1 MTRTH
6 SGSLVAGGLN
16 WDSLPLKLFA
26 GGNAKFWNP
35 ADIDFSR
42 DRADWE
48 RLTEDERD
56 YATRLC
62 AQFIAGEEAV
72 TEDIQ
77 PFMAAMRAEG
87 RLGDEMYLTQ
97 FAFEEA
103 KHTQVFRLWLDAVG
117 ITDDLHGYLDDM
129 PSYRTMFYEELPD
142 CLNALS
148 IDPSPAAQIRA
159 SVTYNHI
166 VEGMLALTGYYA
178 WHKICVERGIL
189 PGMQELVRRI
199 GDDERRHMAWGTFTC
214 RRHVAADDAN
224 WAVFETRMNELMPL
238 GLRLIE
244 EGFALYDPMPF
255 DLFEDEFMQYAA
267 DKGMRRFGTINSAR
281 GRPLGEIDLD
291 YSPVQLEDTFAD
303 EDEKA
308 LAGVSPRRSELPHPH
323 GLGVA
328 ERADAQAGEFAAV
341 AGSLDA
347 AEPEFGV
354 GHRHPVDEDLAGLD
368 VVDEALLLGLVVGP
382 GVGPQPEGGGVG
394 DLDGFVDARGAVHRG
409 DRAEDLFG
417 VERHVLG
424 DVGDHRRRVEPAR
437 PVGTS
442 CRRGGPSRP
451 RRRRRRPAWRFR
463 RDPTRWP
470 ADPRRCPGRSDR
482 RP

>member
-1 MTRTH
+1 MTRI
-6 SGSLVAGGLN
+6 GSNSLAAGGLN

-48 RLTEDERD
+48 ALNDDERD
-56 YATRLC
+56 FATRLC

-77 PFMAAMRAEG
+77 PFMSAMREEG

-103 KHTQVFRLWLDAVG
+103 KHTQVFRMWLDAVG
-117 ITDDLHGYLDDM
+117 MTEDLQGYLE
-129 PSYRTMFYEELPD
+129 PLPAYRTMFYDELPD

-148 IDPSPAAQIRA
+148 SDASPAAQIRA
-159 SVTYNHI
+159 SVTYNHV

-178 WHKICVERGIL
+178 WHKICAVRGIL

-224 WAVFETRMNELMPL
+224 WDVFEGRMNELMPL
-238 GLRLIE
+238 ALDATQQ
-244 EGFALYDPMPF
+244 GFALFDVPPF
-255 DLFEDEFMQYAA
+255 DLVQDEMMQYAA
-267 DKGMRRFGTINSAR
+267 DKGMRRFGTISSAR

-303 EDEKA
+303 EDARA
-308 LAGVSPRRSELPHPH
+308 LA
-323 GLGVA
+323 
-328 ERADAQAGEFAAV
+328 AV
-341 AGSLDA
+341 
-347 AEPEFGV
+347 
-354 GHRHPVDEDLAGLD
+354 
-368 VVDEALLLGLVVGP
+368 
-382 GVGPQPEGGGVG
+382 
-394 DLDGFVDARGAVHRG
+394 
-409 DRAEDLFG
+409 
-417 VERHVLG
+417 
-424 DVGDHRRRVEPAR
+424 
-437 PVGTS
+437 
-442 CRRGGPSRP
+442 
-451 RRRRRRPAWRFR
+451 
-463 RDPTRWP
+463 
-470 ADPRRCPGRSDR
+470 
-482 RP
+482 

>member
-6 SGSLVAGGLN
+6 SGSLAAGALN
-16 WDSLPLKLFA
+16 WNSLPLKLFA

-48 RLTEDERD
+48 RLSDDEHD
-56 YATRLC
+56 FATRLC

-77 PFMAAMRAEG
+77 PFMSAMREEG

-117 ITDDLHGYLDDM
+117 MTEDLQSYLE
-129 PSYRTMFYEELPD
+129 PLPAYRTMFYDELPD

-148 IDPSPAAQIRA
+148 SDASPAAQIRA
-159 SVTYNHI
+159 SVTYNHV

-178 WHKICVERGIL
+178 WHKICVERNIL

-224 WAVFETRMNELMPL
+224 WSVFESRMNELMPL
-238 GLRLIE
+238 ALDATVQ
-244 EGFALYDPMPF
+244 GFALFDVMPF
-255 DLFEDEFMQYAA
+255 GLVQDEFMQYAA
-267 DKGMRRFGTINSAR
+267 DKGMRRFGTISSAR
-281 GRPLGEIDLD
+281 GRPLAEIDLD
-291 YSPVQLEDTFAD
+291 YSPVQLEDTFAA

-308 LAGVSPRRSELPHPH
+308 LA
-323 GLGVA
+323 
-328 ERADAQAGEFAAV
+328 AV
-341 AGSLDA
+341 
-347 AEPEFGV
+347 
-354 GHRHPVDEDLAGLD
+354 
-368 VVDEALLLGLVVGP
+368 
-382 GVGPQPEGGGVG
+382 
-394 DLDGFVDARGAVHRG
+394 
-409 DRAEDLFG
+409 
-417 VERHVLG
+417 
-424 DVGDHRRRVEPAR
+424 
-437 PVGTS
+437 
-442 CRRGGPSRP
+442 
-451 RRRRRRPAWRFR
+451 
-463 RDPTRWP
+463 
-470 ADPRRCPGRSDR
+470 
-482 RP
+482 

>member
-1 MTRTH
+1 MTRTR

-16 WDSLPLKLFA
+16 WNSLPLKLFA

-48 RLTEDERD
+48 RLSDLERD

-103 KHTQVFRLWLDAVG
+103 KHTQVFRMWLDAVG
-117 ITDDLHGYLDDM
+117 LTDDLHGYLEEL
-129 PSYRTMFYEELPD
+129 PSYHQIFYDELPD
-142 CLNALS
+142 CMGTLTT
-148 IDPSPAAQIRA
+148 DPSPAAQVRA

-189 PGMQELVRRI
+189 PGMQQLIGHI

-224 WAVFETRMNELMPL
+224 WTVFETRMNELIPL
-238 GLRLIE
+238 ALQLTQD
-244 EGFALYDPMPF
+244 GFALYEEPYPF
-255 DLFEDEFMQYAA
+255 DLKEDEFLQYST
-267 DKGMRRFGTINSAR
+267 DKGMRRFGTISSAR

-291 YSPVQLEDTFAD
+291 YSPLQLEDTFAD
-303 EDEKA
+303 EDARA
-308 LAGVSPRRSELPHPH
+308 LASV
-323 GLGVA
+323 
-328 ERADAQAGEFAAV
+328 
-341 AGSLDA
+341 
-347 AEPEFGV
+347 
-354 GHRHPVDEDLAGLD
+354 
-368 VVDEALLLGLVVGP
+368 
-382 GVGPQPEGGGVG
+382 
-394 DLDGFVDARGAVHRG
+394 
-409 DRAEDLFG
+409 
-417 VERHVLG
+417 
-424 DVGDHRRRVEPAR
+424 
-437 PVGTS
+437 
-442 CRRGGPSRP
+442 
-451 RRRRRRPAWRFR
+451 
-463 RDPTRWP
+463 
-470 ADPRRCPGRSDR
+470 
-482 RP
+482 

>member
-1 MTRTH
+1 VTRT
-6 SGSLVAGGLN
+6 GSNSLAAGGLN

-48 RLTEDERD
+48 KLNHDERD
-56 YATRLC
+56 FATRLC

-77 PFMAAMRAEG
+77 PFMSAMREEG

-117 ITDDLHGYLDDM
+117 MTEDLQSYLE
-129 PSYRTMFYEELPD
+129 PLPAYRTMFYDELPD

-148 IDPSPAAQIRA
+148 SDASPAAQIRA
-159 SVTYNHI
+159 SVTYNHV

-178 WHKICVERGIL
+178 WHKICVARGIL

-224 WAVFETRMNELMPL
+224 WGVFESRMNELMPL
-238 GLRLIE
+238 ALE
-244 EGFALYDPMPF
+244 STQQGFELFDVLPF
-255 DLFEDEFMQYAA
+255 NLVKDEFMEYAA
-267 DKGMRRFGTINSAR
+267 DKGMRRFGTISSAR

-291 YSPVQLEDTFAD
+291 YSPVQLEDTFAA

-308 LAGVSPRRSELPHPH
+308 LAGAS
-323 GLGVA
+323 A
-328 ERADAQAGEFAAV
+328 
-341 AGSLDA
+341 
-347 AEPEFGV
+347 
-354 GHRHPVDEDLAGLD
+354 
-368 VVDEALLLGLVVGP
+368 
-382 GVGPQPEGGGVG
+382 
-394 DLDGFVDARGAVHRG
+394 
-409 DRAEDLFG
+409 
-417 VERHVLG
+417 
-424 DVGDHRRRVEPAR
+424 
-437 PVGTS
+437 
-442 CRRGGPSRP
+442 
-451 RRRRRRPAWRFR
+451 
-463 RDPTRWP
+463 
-470 ADPRRCPGRSDR
+470 
-482 RP
+482 

>member
-1 MTRTH
+1 MTRTR
-6 SGSLVAGGLN
+6 SDSLAAGGLN

-48 RLTEDERD
+48 RLSDDERD
-56 YATRLC
+56 FATRLC

-77 PFMAAMRAEG
+77 PFMSAMRQEG

-117 ITDDLHGYLDDM
+117 ITEDLQTYLE
-129 PSYRTMFYEELPD
+129 PLPAYRTMFYDELPD
-142 CLNALS
+142 CLNALAS
-148 IDPSPAAQIRA
+148 DASPAAQIRA
-159 SVTYNHI
+159 SVTYNHV

-224 WAVFETRMNELMPL
+224 WGVFETRMNDLMPL
-238 GLRLIE
+238 ALE
-244 EGFALYDPMPF
+244 ATVQGFALFDVMPF
-255 DLFEDEFMQYAA
+255 GLVQDEFMQYAA
-267 DKGMRRFGTINSAR
+267 DKGMRRFGTISSAR
-281 GRPLGEIDLD
+281 GRPLAEIDLD
-291 YSPVQLEDTFAD
+291 YSPVQLEDTFAA

-308 LAGVSPRRSELPHPH
+308 LA
-323 GLGVA
+323 
-328 ERADAQAGEFAAV
+328 AV
-341 AGSLDA
+341 
-347 AEPEFGV
+347 
-354 GHRHPVDEDLAGLD
+354 
-368 VVDEALLLGLVVGP
+368 
-382 GVGPQPEGGGVG
+382 
-394 DLDGFVDARGAVHRG
+394 
-409 DRAEDLFG
+409 
-417 VERHVLG
+417 
-424 DVGDHRRRVEPAR
+424 
-437 PVGTS
+437 
-442 CRRGGPSRP
+442 
-451 RRRRRRPAWRFR
+451 
-463 RDPTRWP
+463 
-470 ADPRRCPGRSDR
+470 
-482 RP
+482 